1 MKKIIIMIIC
11 IGMVGLLVACNN
23 TGNNQSE
30 NLTISEKEI
39 LSLEKRKSFDFFWD
53 LANTNEQDNGYGLIP
68 DRYPTNPSI
77 ASIAS
82 VGFGLAAY
90 VVGADEGW
98 ITFEEGYERV
108 DGTLDM
114 LLRLERIQGFYYHF
128 LNTRTGTRA
137 WNSEISIIDTGI
149 LLMGAIAA
157 GEYFGGETKEKVNE
171 IYNTVNW
178 GWYLN
183 NTTNRF
189 YMGYSPETGFSGA
202 WDHISEQL
210 MLYILAAGAQT
221 YSLPKT
227 PYTDLVDYHVKNYKG
242 TYISEKNPDL
252 SVTTPFYYTWNGSL
266 FQHQFSHAFVDFN
279 TYIDPSGINWFEN
292 AKLATLANYAYTQD
306 FSHIYKSYSGK

>member
-30 NLTISEKEI
+30 NLTSSEREI
-39 LSLEKRKSFDFFWD
+39 LSLEKRKSFAFFWD

-157 GEYFGGETKEKVNE
+157 GEYFGGETKEK
-171 IYNTVNW
+171 
-178 GWYLN
+178 
-183 NTTNRF
+183 
-189 YMGYSPETGFSGA
+189 
-202 WDHISEQL
+202 
-210 MLYILAAGAQT
+210 
-221 YSLPKT
+221 
-227 PYTDLVDYHVKNYKG
+227 
-242 TYISEKNPDL
+242 
-252 SVTTPFYYTWNGSL
+252 
-266 FQHQFSHAFVDFN
+266 
-279 TYIDPSGINWFEN
+279 
-292 AKLATLANYAYTQD
+292 
-306 FSHIYKSYSGK
+306 